1 VSRFGSFD
9 FGHLLFLTDRFTRVS
24 LNGLNSGLPHAHI
37 LVILDPADKPDTP
50 AAVDRLVCAELPDP
64 VAQPALWSII
74 TKNNMHLCRQ
84 PAQGVA
90 ACCDASGV
98 CTKRFPRDFNADTAL
113 GDDEYAQY
121 RRRNNGRTYEKFY
134 RGELHCLDNRHVV
147 PYNPSLSLRYNA
159 HINVEIC
166 SSIKAV
172 KYVVKYVN
180 KGPDRAAVN
189 LNRDGQH
196 DVPVDEIKEY
206 LEGRYVG
213 SCEAAWRTFGFGL
226 GAHSHTIV
234 RLPVHLDGDDQVV
247 FDEAADLE
255 DVAETAGGHTKLT
268 AFFKLCA
275 TLPPASRDITYQD
288 VPVHYTWH
296 ALTREWRKRQR
307 GGSKT
312 IGRIY
317 QASPSEGERFYLRLL
332 LTKVKGPTSF
342 AALRTVN
349 NVVYGT
355 YKEACVA
362 AGLLEDDNE
371 WLLCMQE
378 AALTNM
384 PSQLRA
390 LFASILLYCEPRDIG
405 ALWASSVVALSEDQQ
420 GDEVTKTR
428 RVARLINALLQ
439 HHDRQWSSF
448 PGLPAVDFSIA
459 DEADEP
465 GDFVGA
471 DEAAAPAEPVE
482 SAADVLA
489 RKLPMLNAAQ
499 RRAYDE
505 ILSGAGTCFFLTG
518 PGGCGKSFVYETVSA
533 KLRAEG
539 KSVIA
544 CASSGIA
551 AQLLTDGTTAHY
563 RFKIPIKLTAASTCN
578 VPHRS
583 RAAAELLAAHAIF
596 WDEAPMTHRHGF
608 EAVDRMLRDLTKVNA
623 PFGGKLFVCGG
634 DFRQI
639 PPVVRRG
646 SVQAAAA
653 ALLNRSQLWSS
664 FKVLHLTH
672 NERLGAANDAT
683 RDYAKYLLRVGQGVE
698 GTAHQD
704 ALHTSIVTV
713 PQAMRCDGI
722 DPLLDRVFPDFTA
735 RATDLAYVAG
745 RAVLTTTN
753 AAADK
758 VNEILAA
765 RLQSDSRTYLSADS
779 ADDEEGGTPW
789 VPSEFL
795 NGITVN
801 GLPPHSLT
809 LKVGMI
815 IMLIRNLRPDLA
827 NGTRLRV
834 ERLHAHVIECTV
846 ASGRHVGR
854 RHFIHRINLKPADT
868 NLPFTLR
875 RRQFP
880 VKVCYAMTVNKAQ
893 GQSLDHVGLYV
904 EPLAQPFSHGQLYV
918 ALSRVTNPTNIHI
931 FAPDHKLNNVVVK
944 SSLLAEPPH

>member
-1 VSRFGSFD
+1 M
-9 FGHLLFLTDRFTRVS
+9 S

-134 RGELHCLDNRHVV
+134 RGELHSLDNRHVV

-349 NVVYGT
+349 NVVYGS

-405 ALWASSVVALSEDQQ
+405 ALWASSAPECR
-420 GDEVTKTR
+420 TR
-428 RVARLINALLQ
+428 
-439 HHDRQWSSF
+439 
-448 PGLPAVDFSIA
+448 
-459 DEADEP
+459 
-465 GDFVGA
+465 
-471 DEAAAPAEPVE
+471 
-482 SAADVLA
+482 
-489 RKLPMLNAAQ
+489 
-499 RRAYDE
+499 
-505 ILSGAGTCFFLTG
+505 
-518 PGGCGKSFVYETVSA
+518 
-533 KLRAEG
+533 
-539 KSVIA
+539 
-544 CASSGIA
+544 
-551 AQLLTDGTTAHY
+551 AH
-563 RFKIPIKLTAASTCN
+563 S
-578 VPHRS
+578 
-583 RAAAELLAAHAIF
+583 
-596 WDEAPMTHRHGF
+596 
-608 EAVDRMLRDLTKVNA
+608 
-623 PFGGKLFVCGG
+623 
-634 DFRQI
+634 
-639 PPVVRRG
+639 
-646 SVQAAAA
+646 
-653 ALLNRSQLWSS
+653 
-664 FKVLHLTH
+664 
-672 NERLGAANDAT
+672 
-683 RDYAKYLLRVGQGVE
+683 
-698 GTAHQD
+698 
-704 ALHTSIVTV
+704 
-713 PQAMRCDGI
+713 
-722 DPLLDRVFPDFTA
+722 
-735 RATDLAYVAG
+735 
-745 RAVLTTTN
+745 
-753 AAADK
+753 
-758 VNEILAA
+758 
-765 RLQSDSRTYLSADS
+765 
-779 ADDEEGGTPW
+779 
-789 VPSEFL
+789 
-795 NGITVN
+795 
-801 GLPPHSLT
+801 
-809 LKVGMI
+809 
-815 IMLIRNLRPDLA
+815 
-827 NGTRLRV
+827 
-834 ERLHAHVIECTV
+834 
-846 ASGRHVGR
+846 
-854 RHFIHRINLKPADT
+854 
-868 NLPFTLR
+868 
-875 RRQFP
+875 
-880 VKVCYAMTVNKAQ
+880 
-893 GQSLDHVGLYV
+893 
-904 EPLAQPFSHGQLYV
+904 
-918 ALSRVTNPTNIHI
+918 
-931 FAPDHKLNNVVVK
+931 
-944 SSLLAEPPH
+944 